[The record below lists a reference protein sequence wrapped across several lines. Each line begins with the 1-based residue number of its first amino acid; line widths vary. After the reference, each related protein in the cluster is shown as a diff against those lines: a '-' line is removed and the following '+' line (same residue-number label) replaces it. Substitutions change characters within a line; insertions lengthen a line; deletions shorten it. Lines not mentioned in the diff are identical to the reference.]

1 MKFTHRP
8 KINNLDKIN
17 ITLFTNNLRG
27 ISCLKYLKTK
37 KVQIKNL
44 IISKKNLNPKV
55 INFLNKNKIKF
66 ITIKNLKSQKIPPI
80 LDKTDLGLVCG
91 FPHIFKESQFNIP
104 KYGLINL
111 HAGKLPKYRGGSPL
125 NWQIINNEK
134 YFGISVIK
142 IDKGIDTGDIIFEK
156 KFKLLNRYKIEDLQ
170 RIANN
175 FFPILLY
182 KSIFRIIS
190 GKKLK
195 KQDERKAN
203 YYRQRRPE
211 DSLINPTDIT
221 FKTLTLLARA
231 MSNSYP
237 APYFIHNNK
246 KTIIKKIKI
255 SKSNLNFKN
264 QSILVSSNKTFL
276 KLKDKIIN
284 FFIIILLFQEN
295 YIF

>member
-1 MKFTHRP
+1 MKFIHRP

-66 ITIKNLKSQKIPPI
+66 ITIQNLKSQKIPPI

-111 HAGKLPKYRGGSPL
+111 HAGKLPKYRGCSPL
-125 NWQIINNEK
+125 NWKIINNEK

-142 IDKGIDTGDIIFEK
+142 INKGIDTGDIIFEK
-156 KFKLLNRYKIEDLQ
+156 KFKLLSKYKIEDLH

-175 FFPILLY
+175 YFPKLLY
-182 KSIFRIIS
+182 NSIFKLIS

-195 KQDERKAN
+195 KQNEKKAK
-203 YYRQRRPE
+203 YFKQRRPE
-211 DSLINPTDIT
+211 DSLIYPSNIS
-221 FKTLTLLARA
+221 FKKLNLLLRA
-231 MSNSYP
+231 MSSSYP
-237 APYFIHNNK
+237 NPYFIYNNK
-246 KTIIKKIKI
+246 KIIIKKIKI
-255 SKSNLNFKN
+255 LKLKLDFKDKN
-264 QSILVSSNKTFL
+264 ILTNSNKIFL
-276 KLKDKIIN
+276 KLKDKNIQIID
-284 FFIIILLFQEN
+284 IK
-295 YIF
+295 

>member
-1 MKFTHRP
+1 MKLTYRP
-8 KINNLDKIN
+8 EIDGLRAIDELKKIR

-27 ISCLKYLKTK
+27 ISCLKYLINK
-37 KVQIKNL
+37 KVQITN
-44 IISKKNLNPKV
+44 IVISKKNLNPKV
-55 INFLNKNKIKF
+55 IVFLNKNKIKF
-66 ITIKNLKSQKIPPI
+66 INIKNLKSEKVLKI
-80 LDKTDLGLVCG
+80 LDKTELGLICG
-91 FPHIFKESQFNIP
+91 FPHIFKEFQFNIP

-111 HAGKLPKYRGGSPL
+111 HAGKLPEYRGGSPL

-156 KFKLLNRYKIEDLQ
+156 KFKLLNKYKIEDLH

-175 FFPILLY
+175 FFPRLLY

-203 YYRQRRPE
+203 YYRQRRRE
-211 DSLINPTDIT
+211 DSLINPSDIT
-221 FKTLTLLARA
+221 FKKLTLLLRA

-237 APYFIHNNK
+237 SPYVIHNNK
-246 KTIIKKIKI
+246 KIIIKKIKI
-255 SKSNLNFKN
+255 SKSNLNFKSEN
-264 QSILVSSNKTFL
+264 ILVSSNKIFL
-276 KLKDKIIN
+276 KLKDKIIK
-284 FFIIILLFQEN
+284 IIKTK
-295 YIF
+295 

>member
-66 ITIKNLKSQKIPPI
+66 ITIQNLKSQKIPPI

-142 IDKGIDTGDIIFEK
+142 INKGIDTGDIIFEK
-156 KFKLLNRYKIEDLQ
+156 KFKLLSKYKIEDLH

-175 FFPILLY
+175 YFPKLLY
-182 KSIFRIIS
+182 NSIFKLIS

-195 KQDERKAN
+195 KQNEKKAK
-203 YYRQRRPE
+203 YFKQRRPE
-211 DSLINPTDIT
+211 DSLIYPSNIS
-221 FKTLTLLARA
+221 FKKLNLLLRA
-231 MSNSYP
+231 MSSSYP
-237 APYFIHNNK
+237 NPYFIYNNK
-246 KTIIKKIKI
+246 KIIIKKIKI
-255 SKSNLNFKN
+255 LKLKLDFKDKN
-264 QSILVSSNKTFL
+264 ILTNSNKIFL
-276 KLKDKIIN
+276 KLKDKNIQIID
-284 FFIIILLFQEN
+284 IK
-295 YIF
+295 

>member
-1 MKFTHRP
+1 MKYTHRP

-142 IDKGIDTGDIIFEK
+142 INKGIDTGDIIFEK
-156 KFKLLNRYKIEDLQ
+156 KFKLLSKYKIEDLHI
-170 RIANN
+170 IANN
-175 FFPILLY
+175 YFPKLLY
-182 KSIFRIIS
+182 NSIFKLIS

-195 KQDERKAN
+195 KQNEKKAK
-203 YYRQRRPE
+203 YFMQRRPE
-211 DSLINPTDIT
+211 DSLIYPSNTS
-221 FKTLTLLARA
+221 FKKLNLLLRA
-231 MSNSYP
+231 MSSSYSN
-237 APYFIHNNK
+237 PYFIYNNK
-246 KTIIKKIKI
+246 KIIIKKIKI
-255 SKSNLNFKN
+255 SKLKLDFKDKN
-264 QSILVSSNKTFL
+264 ILTNSNKIFL
-276 KLKDKIIN
+276 KLKDKNIQIID
-284 FFIIILLFQEN
+284 IK
-295 YIF
+295 